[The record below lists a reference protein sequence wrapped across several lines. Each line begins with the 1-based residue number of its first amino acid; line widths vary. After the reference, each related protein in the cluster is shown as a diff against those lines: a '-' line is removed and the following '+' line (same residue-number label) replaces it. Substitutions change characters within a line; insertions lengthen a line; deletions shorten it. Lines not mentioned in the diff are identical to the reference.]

1 MMSFN
6 LKRFLS
12 IFISSI
18 FISLPALA
26 KDLTVNYLD
35 IGQGDSELIELPEGK
50 NILIDSG
57 DKDAGNKLLGYLKE
71 RNISTLD
78 LVIITHPH
86 IDHYGGLLQAIKTIN
101 INQVF
106 DSGAITSSP
115 TYLKLLKQ
123 FADKKTKFAI
133 PRKGQELS
141 FANGITLKIL
151 APEDPL
157 LKNTRSDA
165 NNSSIVTKLTY
176 NKVSFLF
183 TGDIEEESQN
193 RLLKDDSG
201 DLKSDILK
209 VAHHGSRYTSSKEF
223 LQTVKPKVAVISC
236 GIGNSYGHPHQEAL
250 DRIKSENIKLYRT
263 DLDGTIM
270 ITSDGNDFKIKKTK
284 SNTTVKSENA
294 RIDLNSATPEQLELL
309 PSFNSSNVTKIISMR
324 PLRSWTQLK
333 DLGLSDEQINQ
344 VKIQSFIKKG
354 FSKTKNLK
362 TNKNNS
368 SHKKSDS
375 SIKLNINTASLNELI
390 SLPGLGSKTAQ
401 KIIDAR
407 PFTAIE
413 DLEKVPGIS
422 KKQISKFMDFI
433 IFN

>member
-1 MMSFN
+1 MISFN

-18 FISLPALA
+18 FISIPALA

-57 DKDAGNKLLGYLKE
+57 DKDAGNKLLGYLKAK
-71 RNISTLD
+71 NISTLD

-86 IDHYGGLLQAIKTIN
+86 IDHYGGLLQAVKTIN

-106 DSGAITSSP
+106 DSGATTSSP

-133 PRKGQELS
+133 PRKGQEFS
-141 FANGITLKIL
+141 FANGIILKIL

-223 LQTVKPKVAVISC
+223 LQAVKPKVAVISC

-270 ITSDGNDFKIKKTK
+270 ITSDGNDFKIKTTK
-284 SNTTVKSENA
+284 SNTTVKNENA

-309 PSFNSSNVTKIISMR
+309 PGFNSSNVTKMISMR
-324 PLRSWTQLK
+324 PLRSWTQFK
-333 DLGLSDEQINQ
+333 DLGLTDEQINQ
-344 VKIQSFIKKG
+344 VKIYAFIKKG
-354 FSKTKNLK
+354 FSKSKNLK
-362 TNKNNS
+362 NTKSNS
-368 SHKKSDS
+368 PHKKLDS

-390 SLPGLGSKTAQ
+390 SLPGIGSKTAQ
-401 KIIDAR
+401 KMINAR
-407 PFTAIE
+407 PFATIE

-422 KKQISKFMDFI
+422 KKQINKFMDFI